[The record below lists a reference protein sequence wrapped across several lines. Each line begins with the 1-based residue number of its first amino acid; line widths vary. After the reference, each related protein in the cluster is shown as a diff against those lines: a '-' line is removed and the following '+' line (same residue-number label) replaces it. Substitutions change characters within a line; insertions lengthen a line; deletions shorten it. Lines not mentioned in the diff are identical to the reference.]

1 MEKPTEIRRPRS
13 DDRPLWDVFCALEGS
28 IAVFAA
34 HKLKV
39 FALLGEGPRTLSE
52 VCEALRLAR
61 RPAEALLSI
70 SAAAGFIELRDGRYR
85 LTPVAEDYLLESSP
99 TYFGSHWRNL
109 VTELESLNTICNVI
123 AAAQTDAPQV
133 YGGAEW
139 TKSHE
144 EQAEQARAFTR
155 AIHSTSIA
163 PGLAWPEKIDLSSNR
178 RMLDIGGGSGA
189 HCIGAVTRWPETRSD
204 GFRYRPRM

>member
-1 MEKPTEIRRPRS
+1 
-13 DDRPLWDVFCALEGS
+13 
-28 IAVFAA
+28 
-34 HKLKV
+34 
-39 FALLGEGPRTLSE
+39 
-52 VCEALRLAR
+52 
-61 RPAEALLSI
+61 
-70 SAAAGFIELRDGRYR
+70 
-85 LTPVAEDYLLESSP
+85 VAEDYLLESSP